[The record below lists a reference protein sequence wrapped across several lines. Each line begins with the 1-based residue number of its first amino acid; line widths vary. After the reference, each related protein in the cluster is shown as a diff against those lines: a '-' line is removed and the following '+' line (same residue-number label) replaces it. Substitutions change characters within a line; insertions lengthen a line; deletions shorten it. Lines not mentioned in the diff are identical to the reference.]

1 MRRKVASG
9 KRNLRYR
16 YHDSPPRC
24 RQRYR
29 GRVATAARCP
39 QSARFCA
46 VAHHPAKAPPQSPR
60 HPKAPAHNAPAHS
73 GCQPN
78 PPPLHSGSRAHRPTH
93 GGPPPCRPAY
103 PPCRHP
109 HPPARL
115 GYGQRTSSG
124 RAGPSAIW
132 FCWGAGAGRPA
143 LPLPP
148 LMLPR
153 SGPPPALRWLR
164 PVLVALRVVRLGLV
178 SASRFRWFCHLF
190 VGIFWGCVGSIC
202 LAIR

>member
-1 MRRKVASG
+1 MHRKRRQRQTQSALPLPRQPASMSPAVSWSCCYRRQMSSIG
-9 KRNLRYR
+9 SFLRR
-16 YHDSPPRC
+16 RPPPRK
-24 RQRYR
+24 
-29 GRVATAARCP
+29 G
-39 QSARFCA
+39 SA
-46 VAHHPAKAPPQSPR
+46 QSPR

-164 PVLVALRVVRLGLV
+164 PVLVALRVVRPGLV
-178 SASRFRWFCHLF
+178 PASRFRWFCHLF
-190 VGIFWGCVGSIC
+190 VGIFWGQCW
-202 LAIR
+202 